1 MGEKLDALY
10 LSSVSADIKIS
21 GSRTLPAWKQRNED
35 MNVSR
40 MENNDAQRLTDEY
53 CFRFGQI
60 AVEKGFI
67 TKEQLKQALSEQ
79 VDDDVAN
86 RRHRLIGTILFEK
99 DWITPQQID
108 TVLNAM
114 SRNNRIPS

>member
-1 MGEKLDALY
+1 MGVFHMEKGARR
-10 LSSVSADIKIS
+10 V
-21 GSRTLPAWKQRNED
+21 
-35 MNVSR
+35 
-40 MENNDAQRLTDEY
+40 MEEY

-67 TKEQLKQALSEQ
+67 TREQLKQALSEQ
-79 VDDDVAN
+79 IDDNIAN

-108 TVLNAM
+108 IVLNAM
-114 SRNNRIPS
+114 SRNNRASSLK